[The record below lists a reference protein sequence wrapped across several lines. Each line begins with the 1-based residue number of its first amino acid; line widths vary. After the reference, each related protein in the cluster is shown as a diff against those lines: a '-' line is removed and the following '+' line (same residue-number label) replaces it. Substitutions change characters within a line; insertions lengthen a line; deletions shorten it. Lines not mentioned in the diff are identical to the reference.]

1 MRSVR
6 YAPLA
11 VIASFGLAFTNACG
25 DEKTTAE
32 GALASVPHSGGP
44 SGIQEGSTGTTVY
57 LKRPEAA

>member
-11 VIASFGLAFTNACG
+11 VIASFGLAFTSACG
-25 DEKTTAE
+25 EEKTTAE
-32 GALASVPHSGGP
+32 GALASAPHAGGQSGV
-44 SGIQEGSTGTTVY
+44 QEGSTGITVY

>member
-25 DEKTTAE
+25 DEKTTAD
-32 GALASVPHSGGP
+32 GGLASANYEGGH
-44 SGIQEGSTGTTVY
+44 GGVQEGSTGITVY
-57 LKRPEAA
+57 LKKPEAA